1 MKQSGFMEGR
11 GRRIE
16 GEEAG
21 PVTSDREGGTERWGK
36 KMGQRQRDKGQRDR
50 DTETPRHRGKN

>member
-1 MKQSGFMEGR
+1 MEGR

-50 DTETPRHRGKN
+50 DTEIPRHRGKN